1 MRKILILTIGDRLR
15 YRIENRL
22 KKEDY
27 EQILDFLDQKNGSIQ
42 LYPGKDLE
50 LVSLSPLLISIK
62 DAGYSLEIEANFR
75 LPLGIDI
82 LEDLNLSSECKMSI
96 IANYKNIILN
106 KTFTKVSVFED
117 ELNKTLKI
125 VERIVNYVCSK
136 FDKEIKETFVIDS
149 EFLDKQFQ
157 LLIKKE
163 ELNKRGEKP
172 VPFGTI
178 HAANLKTAM
187 ERAGNLIPIY
197 IERDKSYLYEDKN
210 VYLLLPREFVIK
222 LLKIDDSTWLPS
234 DLFNEKE
241 KEAVSKLSAK
251 HYLKIRKS
259 RDKVYYCNL
268 NEKTRK
274 ILVSVMKKLMFYSD
288 MSAKL

>member
-1 MRKILILTIGDRLR
+1 MRKVLILTIGDRLR

-27 EQILDFLDQKNGSIQ
+27 KQILDFLDQKDGSIQ
-42 LYPGKDLE
+42 LYPGKDFE
-50 LVSLSPLLISIK
+50 FVSLSPLLISIK
-62 DAGYSLEIEANFR
+62 DTEYSIEIEANFR
-75 LPLGIDI
+75 LPLGIDV
-82 LEDLNLSSECKMSI
+82 LEDLSLSSECGKSI
-96 IANYKNIILN
+96 IANYKNVRLS
-106 KTFTKVSVFED
+106 KTFTKADAFEE

-125 VERIVNYVCSK
+125 VERIVNYVCSR

-149 EFLDKQFQ
+149 EFLDNQFQ

-163 ELNKRGEKP
+163 EFNKRGERP
-172 VPFGTI
+172 IPFGKI
-178 HAANLKTAM
+178 HAANLKAAI

-222 LLKIDDSTWLPS
+222 LLKIDNSTWLPS

-241 KEAVSKLSAK
+241 KEAINELSAK
-251 HYLKIRKS
+251 QYLKVMKS

-274 ILVSVMKKLMFYSD
+274 ILISVMKKIDVL
-288 MSAKL
+288 

>member
-1 MRKILILTIGDRLR
+1 MTIGDRLR
-15 YRIENRL
+15 YKIENRL

-27 EQILDFLDQKNGSIQ
+27 EQILDFLNQKDCSIQ
-42 LYPGKDLE
+42 LFPGKDLE
-50 LVSLSPLLISIK
+50 FVSLSPLLISIK
-62 DAGYSLEIEANFR
+62 DSVYSIEIEANFS
-75 LPLGIDI
+75 LPLGIDV
-82 LEDLNLSSECKMSI
+82 LEDLSLNSERGRSI
-96 IANYKNIILN
+96 IANYKNVRLSE
-106 KTFTKVSVFED
+106 TFTKTDVFED
-117 ELNKTLKI
+117 KLKKTLRI
-125 VERIVNYVCSK
+125 AERIVNYVCSR
-136 FDKEIKETFVIDS
+136 FNKEIRETFVIDS

-163 ELNKRGEKP
+163 EFNKRGEKP

-178 HAANLKTAM
+178 HAANLKAAI

-234 DLFNEKE
+234 DLFNERE
-241 KEAVSKLSAK
+241 KDAVNKLSAK
-251 HYLKIRKS
+251 QYLKIMKS
-259 RDKVYYCNL
+259 RDKVYYRNL

-274 ILVSVMKKLMFYSD
+274 ILVSAMKKIDVL
-288 MSAKL
+288 